1 VALKS
6 PVAFHECWGQ
16 VADATELPNIS
27 GATIQDA
34 ALQVGDIVWVADED
48 AMYQCTTAT
57 VGSAVWYR
65 MIEDPNAIHDDVAGE
80 INALTVKGTPT
91 VSDVVLLED
100 VADSN
105 AKAKSTIQNLPTAL
119 DAAAI
124 HDDTAAEISAIASE
138 KTAIVGADMA
148 LIEDSEA
155 SYGKKYIEVVDRP
168 IVAEMSNLWQRPAT
182 PHSEDDEFDG
192 SSLDAAWGAYNYAT
206 AAYESLVTGLD
217 AYDGTYSGDD
227 IRYALNPTTRKSWLL
242 MQGASTITLLMD
254 KTITFSTN
262 LLIMA
267 RLKFHQYYS
276 AMDQLDRI
284 LGLGIYADSTGLP
297 SSTDYVVMYL
307 NHSAL
312 TDTVYARFYE
322 RDGGAAGTDN
332 VSTNV
337 QNQGQALE
345 YVAIH
350 KIGTTY
356 HGWVGTA
363 AGNWIYMGSASVSAT
378 MSHVGIVFRMD
389 TTTLPGLGVCGVDF
403 IRFLETDNF
412 LF

>member
-1 VALKS
+1 
-6 PVAFHECWGQ
+6 
-16 VADATELPNIS
+16 
-27 GATIQDA
+27 
-34 ALQVGDIVWVADED
+34 
-48 AMYQCTTAT
+48 
-57 VGSAVWYR
+57 
-65 MIEDPNAIHDDVAGE
+65 
-80 INALTVKGTPT
+80 
-91 VSDVVLLED
+91 
-100 VADSN
+100 
-105 AKAKSTIQNLPTAL
+105 
-119 DAAAI
+119 
-124 HDDTAAEISAIASE
+124 
-138 KTAIVGADMA
+138 
-148 LIEDSEA
+148 
-155 SYGKKYIEVVDRP
+155 
-168 IVAEMSNLWQRPAT
+168 
-182 PHSEDDEFDG
+182 
-192 SSLDAAWGAYNYAT
+192 
-206 AAYESLVTGLD
+206 
-217 AYDGTYSGDD
+217 
-227 IRYALNPTTRKSWLL
+227 
-242 MQGASTITLLMD
+242 
-254 KTITFSTN
+254 
-262 LLIMA
+262 MA